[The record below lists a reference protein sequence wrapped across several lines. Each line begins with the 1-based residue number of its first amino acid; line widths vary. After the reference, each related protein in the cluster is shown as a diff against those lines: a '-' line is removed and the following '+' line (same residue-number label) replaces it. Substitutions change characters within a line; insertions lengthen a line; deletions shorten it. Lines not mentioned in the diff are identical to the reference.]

1 MKRFFTRSC
10 PNGCELPE
18 LVTKSHEIRRKIKC
32 TEGEKVEI
40 KFRVKYDN
48 ISGIMNHFRPIFDL
62 KCPTIGSS
70 CKYKIVSKRYLV
82 LLYFLGGY
90 HVELKLILYGL
101 FRRKNEF
108 IMKFKFASLSK
119 HDFGAFTLRLWN
131 HSPTPIEIIQLV
143 HNADVVPT
151 RTNSQSKRR
160 MSENQIKYDPGYGAM
175 ECMPRKI
182 DRCSGNG
189 FLCINTLTEEGF

>member
-1 MKRFFTRSC
+1 MSYHWFILQIQDS
-10 PNGCELPE
+10 
-18 LVTKSHEIRRKIKC
+18 V
-32 TEGEKVEI
+32 EKVSCFI
-40 KFRVKYDN
+40 VFSWRV
-48 ISGIMNHFRPIFDL
+48 
-62 KCPTIGSS
+62 S
-70 CKYKIVSKRYLV
+70 C
-82 LLYFLGGY
+82 GTQ
-90 HVELKLILYGL
+90 YGL

-143 HNADVVPT
+143 HNADLVPT